1 MRLHNLFE
9 SDTPESLI
17 EDYLDIE
24 ITEDFAIE
32 TRILEFT
39 PDGNAI
45 VEIDD
50 QALELM
56 DLDEEQLNEFIPLII
71 GGVALGLTAY
81 DAYTNYKLYKNGDI
95 TGKQLAAKVGTDA
108 AIGLATG
115 GIVKIAGK
123 SYKGIKNLIKGKEVA
138 TSATTTAAV
147 AKAAKELA
155 PDVIPDKAKT
165 STLSALATQADDGFD
180 LAKDKLNKNK
190 AAKSKAAKRAY
201 RASNNSGFGTGG
213 SYSDPLQRAIGKFNF
228 EAISEGLDQYTDPDG
243 EEYECMAC
251 NYIGDNWVENDNIKD
266 IEDPEA
272 NAMLCPKCHSEHYY
286 TYERNVAEDEE
297 FEPHMMHSEDGK
309 EEMYADTEELHLE
322 LKAKG
327 WNHGVT
333 EWVQELGGGSKWT
346 GQEINFIQDLCKR
359 HDGIQMQWPK
369 PQTGADGIKGP
380 SPLWDKGNI
389 MSNDAALQ
397 KLMSWVEQNKID
409 VESYFRSLFRVYSNK
424 DSGQTQS
431 DGNQV
436 LDNIKSKIGAG
447 VNEAEYQGRKV
458 KLNKPM
464 QGDVKK
470 SKVYVKNEKG
480 NVVKVNFG
488 HGGSSAKGKTMSIK
502 KNNPARR
509 KSFRAR
515 HNCSSPGPK
524 HKARYW
530 SCKAW

>member
-9 SDTPESLI
+9 SDTPESLT

-39 PDGNAI
+39 PEGDAI

-56 DLDEEQLNEFIPLII
+56 NLDEEQLNEFIPLII
-71 GGVALGLTAY
+71 GGAALGLTAY
-81 DAYTNYKLYKNGDI
+81 DAYKNYKAYKNGDI
-95 TGKQLAAKVGTDA
+95 TGKQLAQKVGTDA

-115 GIVKIAGK
+115 GVVKIAGK
-123 SYKGIKNLIKGKEVA
+123 AYKGIKNLIKGKEAGSTA
-138 TSATTTAAV
+138 TVV
-147 AKAAKELA
+147 AKGAKELA
-155 PDVIPDKAKT
+155 PEIEPP
-165 STLSALATQADDGFD
+165 SAANRSMSAVATQADDGIAAVQD
-180 LAKDKLNKNK
+180 KVQAKATKKSD
-190 AAKSKAAKRAY
+190 AKKKAAKRAY
-201 RASNNSGFGTGG
+201 RASNNSGFGDGS

-228 EAISEGLDQYTDPDG
+228 ESAD
-243 EEYECMAC
+243 
-251 NYIGDNWVENDNIKD
+251 
-266 IEDPEA
+266 
-272 NAMLCPKCHSEHYY
+272 
-286 TYERNVAEDEE
+286 E
-297 FEPHMMHSEDGK
+297 FEPHMMYDPETGEGK
-309 EEMYADTEELHLE
+309 MANVEADHLKMKAMGWTHDNPKTKKVEEEKKNCGCGKDPCETYGKTA
-322 LKAKG
+322 
-327 WNHGVT
+327 
-333 EWVQELGGGSKWT
+333 
-346 GQEINFIQDLCKR
+346 
-359 HDGIQMQWPK
+359 
-369 PQTGADGIKGP
+369 
-380 SPLWDKGNI
+380 
-389 MSNDAALQ
+389 
-397 KLMSWVEQNKID
+397 VE
-409 VESYFRSLFRVYSNK
+409 
-424 DSGQTQS
+424 
-431 DGNQV
+431 
-436 LDNIKSKIGAG
+436 
-447 VNEAEYQGRKV
+447 EAEYQGRKV

-470 SKVYVKNEKG
+470 SKVYVKNPKG

>member
-56 DLDEEQLNEFIPLII
+56 NLDEEQLNEFIPLII
-71 GGVALGLTAY
+71 GGIALGLTAY

-327 WNHGVT
+327 WNHGV
-333 EWVQELGGGSKWT
+333 
-346 GQEINFIQDLCKR
+346 
-359 HDGIQMQWPK
+359 
-369 PQTGADGIKGP
+369 
-380 SPLWDKGNI
+380 
-389 MSNDAALQ
+389 
-397 KLMSWVEQNKID
+397 
-409 VESYFRSLFRVYSNK
+409 
-424 DSGQTQS
+424 
-431 DGNQV
+431 
-436 LDNIKSKIGAG
+436 
-447 VNEAEYQGRKV
+447 NEAEYQGRKV

-530 SCKAW
+530 SCRKW